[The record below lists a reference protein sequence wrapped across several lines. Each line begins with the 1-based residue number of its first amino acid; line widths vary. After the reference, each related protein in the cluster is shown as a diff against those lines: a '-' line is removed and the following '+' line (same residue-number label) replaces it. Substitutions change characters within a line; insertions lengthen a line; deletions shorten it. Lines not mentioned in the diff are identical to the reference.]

1 MTILDNWQSL
11 TILTNAYKIMAKV
24 ISSRLKMV
32 LGDIVHTTQTSFIEN
47 QRFVNNVI
55 TFWEYSTW
63 AEEQEVDM
71 EVMLL
76 DF

>member
-1 MTILDNWQSL
+1 
-11 TILTNAYKIMAKV
+11 MAKV

-32 LGDIVHTTQTSFIEN
+32 LRDIIHITQTSFIEN

-63 AEEQEVDM
+63 PEEQDADLAVCYSTSRKHITRSRENSWK
-71 EVMLL
+71 
-76 DF
+76 